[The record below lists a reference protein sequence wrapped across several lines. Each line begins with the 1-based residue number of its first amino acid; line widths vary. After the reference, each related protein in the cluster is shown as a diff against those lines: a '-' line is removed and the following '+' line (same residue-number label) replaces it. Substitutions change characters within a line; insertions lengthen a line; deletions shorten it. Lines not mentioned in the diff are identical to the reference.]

1 MAEQALIEQGEPAPD
16 FELPDQDG
24 NPVRLS
30 DYRGRTVV
38 PSTSIPRPARSVFE
52 GVTA

>member
-1 MAEQALIEQGEPAPD
+1 MPSAGDLAPD

-30 DYRGRTVV
+30 DLRGGPVV
-38 PSTSIPRPARSVFE
+38 LYFYPRARR
-52 GVTA
+52 